1 MLADAHPI
9 NMPDSM
15 KMQAFLSACTPAL
28 AVIFAVALVGQ
39 PVRAAEASRVILN
52 TLFYTPAQRQQIS
65 HARQPDTGA
74 EAPSTMRLSGVV
86 RRSGR
91 KGTVWI
97 NSKALPEGD
106 TNTPHLTGM
115 DAVVDGQRLRVG
127 ESLDTVS
134 GVRSDLVAPG
144 SVTVRA
150 PK

>member
-1 MLADAHPI
+1 MNTLG
-9 NMPDSM
+9 SM
-15 KMQAFLSACTPAL
+15 KMQAFLSACTSVFG
-28 AVIFAVALVGQ
+28 AVFVVLFVGQ
-39 PVRAAEASRVILN
+39 PVQAAESSRVVLN

-65 HARQPDTGA
+65 HARRPDTGTEA
-74 EAPSTMRLSGVV
+74 ESSSIVRLSGVV

-91 KGTVWI
+91 KGTVWV
-97 NSKALPEGD
+97 NSKALLEGD
-106 TNTPHLTGM
+106 TNTPHINGM